1 MRPRAAVRSK
11 LAAVKAALAFQPG
24 CVAVHVRAGDACW
37 VADMLSSRAKC
48 AEVQRYI
55 ELVKDMVRVVRPSS
69 IFVST
74 DDSAVLGTMH
84 TIAPGV
90 RVVTNHLA
98 RSNVLNSSLELDRR
112 LLRNLVDRR
121 YVSEATLIDMLLLA
135 SCDSFVGSLD
145 SQMSRVALMLMAAR
159 LGRVPQFA
167 SVNNPWGHNDRV
179 TQVFLST
186 HLSPAPSLGGISSAL
201 HMSGWDVAEALR
213 LLGDHAA
220 AHEFQQH
227 SEWRGGGA

>member
-1 MRPRAAVRSK
+1 MRPRAVVRSK
-11 LAAVKAALAFQPG
+11 LAAVKAAIDFQPG

-48 AEVQRYI
+48 AEVHRYM
-55 ELVKDMVRVVRPSS
+55 ELVKDMVRVVGPSS

-74 DDSAVLGTMH
+74 DDSAVLSSMRN
-84 TIAPGV
+84 IAPGL

-98 RSNVLNSSLELDRR
+98 QSNVLNSSLELDRR

-145 SQMSRVALMLMAAR
+145 SQMSRVALMLMSAR
-159 LGRVPQFA
+159 LGRIPHFA

-186 HLSPAPSLGGISSAL
+186 HLSPAPSLSSISSAL
-201 HMSGWDVAEALR
+201 HSSGWDVAAALR
-213 LLGDHAA
+213 LLGDDTGAE
-220 AHEFQQH
+220 EFKEH
-227 SEWRGGGA
+227 VKSLSSGA

>member
-1 MRPRAAVRSK
+1 MRPRAVVLSK
-11 LAAVKAALAFQPG
+11 LAAVKVALGFLPG

-48 AEVQRYI
+48 AEVHRYI
-55 ELVKDMVRVVRPSS
+55 ELVKQMVLAQRPSS

-74 DDSAVLGTMH
+74 DDSAVLTTMRN
-84 TIAPGV
+84 IVPGV
-90 RVVTNHLA
+90 RVVTNPLA
-98 RSNVLNSSLELDRR
+98 DSSVLNSSLELDRR

-121 YVSEATLIDMLLLA
+121 YVSEATLIDILLLS

-145 SQMSRVALMLMAAR
+145 SQMSRVALMLMAVR
-159 LGRVPQFA
+159 LGRVPPFA

-186 HLSPAPSLGGISSAL
+186 HLTPAPSLSSISDAVHS
-201 HMSGWDVAEALR
+201 SGWNVAAALQ
-213 LLGDHAA
+213 LLGDASGAA
-220 AHEFQQH
+220 EFQENVKLFA
-227 SEWRGGGA
+227 SDD